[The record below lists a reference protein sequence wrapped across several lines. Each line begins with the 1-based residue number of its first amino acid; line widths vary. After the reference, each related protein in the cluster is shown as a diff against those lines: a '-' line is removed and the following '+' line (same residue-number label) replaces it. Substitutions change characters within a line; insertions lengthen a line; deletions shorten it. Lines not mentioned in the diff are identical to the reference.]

1 MQLVWLASTAD
12 LPTQR
17 RTTRTKEATPT
28 PHNKMSGVGP
38 CIVVIANVFMLVVSL
53 VALHL
58 SVRSAVIPACG
69 MRLWDL
75 ALLQLVLCVVY
86 LTVCS
91 MIREPWKYAALDAGY
106 RVGLW
111 AYAVARVV
119 GYLANVA
126 VLAWV
131 YNDPV
136 CRFALEQEEGF
147 PFQLTIA
154 PSLSVAIDSISFGL
168 GVIVSAAMVL
178 RHKKSA
184 AEPNRSKVFY
194 GTFGTTALSPSSF
207 SCQEGAS
214 GGDGVPG
221 P

>member
-17 RTTRTKEATPT
+17 RTTRTKEPTPT
-28 PHNKMSGVGP
+28 PRNKMSGVGP

-168 GVIVSAAMVL
+168 GVLVSAAKVVRRKERVM
-178 RHKKSA
+178 
-184 AEPNRSKVFY
+184 EPSRSKVFY
-194 GTFGTTALSPSSF
+194 GTFALSPSSF
-207 SCQEGAS
+207 SYQEGAS

-221 P
+221 A

>member
-28 PHNKMSGVGP
+28 PRNKMSGVGP

-75 ALLQLVLCVVY
+75 ALLQQVQCVVY

-136 CRFALEQEEGF
+136 CRFALEQEEGY

-168 GVIVSAAMVL
+168 GVLVSAAMVL
-178 RHKKSA
+178 RRKKSVV
-184 AEPNRSKVFY
+184 EPNRSKVFY
-194 GTFGTTALSPSSF
+194 GTFGTALSPSSF
-207 SCQEGAS
+207 SYQEGAS

-221 P
+221 A